1 MKKQYGTAA
10 GRLKRAVA
18 MGMVIVCLLALCACR
33 TTEGAIVF
41 EEESV
46 TEAGTDMKIM
56 FITPLAKH
64 PIWLEAKAGAE
75 DAGRELGATITW
87 RGPDI
92 TDADNMVGVME
103 EAIEQDYDAIIVY
116 PIEPELFVDV
126 MKKTADAGIPVVT
139 VCGDSAPELR
149 DSYVGTDVERF
160 GQEAAEL
167 IGQKSGGQAN
177 VAVLCTDYDVINQI
191 QEYEAFLKVL
201 EEKYPDV
208 KVVVRETDDTDSL
221 KAIQRTYEILEKHPE
236 VDFFWSM
243 EGAGAPGVVEVLKE
257 KDMLGKVT
265 VLGTDAMEPMLDAI
279 EAGEAWGSLAQN
291 FYKMGKL
298 AVENAVNHIN
308 GNDVPDTTDSG
319 FVFITQ
325 ENVQSYRTESI
336 F

>member
-1 MKKQYGTAA
+1 M
-10 GRLKRAVA
+10 
-18 MGMVIVCLLALCACR
+18 
-33 TTEGAIVF
+33 
-41 EEESV
+41 
-46 TEAGTDMKIM
+46 
-56 FITPLAKH
+56 
-64 PIWLEAKAGAE
+64 
-75 DAGRELGATITW
+75 
-87 RGPDI
+87 
-92 TDADNMVGVME
+92 
-103 EAIEQDYDAIIVY
+103 
-116 PIEPELFVDV
+116 
-126 MKKTADAGIPVVT
+126 
-139 VCGDSAPELR
+139 
-149 DSYVGTDVERF
+149 
-160 GQEAAEL
+160 
-167 IGQKSGGQAN
+167 
-177 VAVLCTDYDVINQI
+177 
-191 QEYEAFLKVL
+191 KVL

-291 FYKMGKL
+291 FIKWGKL

-336 F
+336 FEQKEEEAPWKD